1 MKDRLGYTDE
11 TTRRCERALITLI
24 GNIGPWSKRIY
35 LAGGLAPL
43 YIVGPLSDAASPHI
57 GTTDVDMVIGLMIDD
72 AVETYSTLQANLKK
86 TGFKQTQL
94 SYQWEREV
102 DGVNV
107 LVEFMCETDQVEPG
121 SIHRPKQGTGSKVGA
136 FNVPGAQ
143 LAVRDFTVHQVAG
156 KRLDEGGL
164 STVELQVVGVL
175 TFTVLKIL
183 AFQDRQENK
192 DAYDLVYT
200 LLNYPGGPAGA
211 GRVAADTEIASLP
224 QVVNALDLLQRR
236 FETTDHDGPVAHAT
250 FLGDPQDTDADDRLR
265 NEAVFTIRQFLEAF
279 RSSH

>member
-35 LAGGLAPL
+35 LAGGLAPR
-43 YIVGPLSDAASPHI
+43 YIVGPLPDAASPHI
-57 GTTDVDMVIGLMIDD
+57 GTTDVDMVIGLTIDD
-72 AVETYSTLQANLKK
+72 TAETYSTLQANLKK

-102 DGVNV
+102 DGANV
-107 LVEFMCETDQVEPG
+107 LVEFLCETDQVEPG

-156 KRLDEGGL
+156 ERLDGGGL
-164 STVELQVVGVL
+164 STIELQVVGVL

-183 AFQDRQENK
+183 AFQDRHENK
-192 DAYDLVYT
+192 DAYDLIYT
-200 LLNYPGGPAGA
+200 LLNYPEGPAGA
-211 GRVAADTEIASLP
+211 GRVAAETEIAALR
-224 QVVNALDLLQRR
+224 QVVDALNLLQRR

-250 FLGDPQDTDADDRLR
+250 FLGDPQDTDTDDRLR
-265 NEAVFTIRQFLEAF
+265 NEAVYTIRQFLEAF
-279 RSSH
+279 RTSR

>member
-1 MKDRLGYTDE
+1 MKDRREYTDE
-11 TTRRCERALITLI
+11 TTQRCERALITLI

-35 LAGGLAPL
+35 LAGGLAPR
-43 YIVGPLSDAASPHI
+43 YIVGPLPDAASPHI
-57 GTTDVDMVIGLMIDD
+57 GTTDVDMVIGLAIDD
-72 AVETYSTLQANLKK
+72 AAETYSTLQANLKK

-102 DGVNV
+102 DGANV
-107 LVEFMCETDQVEPG
+107 LVEFLCETDQVEPG

-156 KRLDEGGL
+156 KRLDDGGL

-183 AFQDRQENK
+183 AFQDRHENK
-192 DAYDLVYT
+192 DAYDLIYT

-211 GRVAADTEIASLP
+211 GRVAAATKIAAVR
-224 QVVNALDLLQRR
+224 QVVDALNLLERR
-236 FETTDHDGPVAHAT
+236 FETTDHDGPIAHAT
-250 FLGDPQDTDADDRLR
+250 FLGDPQDTDTVDRLR
-265 NEAVFTIRQFLEAF
+265 NEAVFTIGQFIEAF